1 MSEPELFP
9 VEIIYHHNRYGSYL
23 LDVDGYPLV
32 GESGHRLNVFRE
44 EMKDMMIARKI
55 RFMHYLK
62 TEPTYAYFVTSNEQ
76 LGRFHIERFEG
87 SLTPNKRYH
96 VYADY

>member
-23 LDVDGYPLV
+23 LDVDGQPLV
-32 GESGHRLNVFRE
+32 GKSGHRLNVFRE
-44 EMKDMMIARKI
+44 ELKDMMIAREI

-62 TEPTYAYFVTSNEQ
+62 QEPTYAYFITSNEQ
-76 LGRFHIERFEG
+76 LGRFHVERFEG
-87 SLTPNKRYH
+87 CRHAGKQYH